1 MGGAAILKIEV
12 YQRSVGNSVFFGLLF
27 KMLDDF
33 RVQPQRSLLLEFPR
47 VSCVMFLVVRYR
59 FSPGPP
65 AGFISFPVELFNSM
79 W

>member
-12 YQRSVGNSVFFGLLF
+12 YQRLVANSVFLGFLF
-27 KMLDDF
+27 KILDDF
-33 RVQPQRSLLLEFPR
+33 RVQAERYLLLGFPR
-47 VSCVMFLVVRYR
+47 VSCVVFLVVRYR